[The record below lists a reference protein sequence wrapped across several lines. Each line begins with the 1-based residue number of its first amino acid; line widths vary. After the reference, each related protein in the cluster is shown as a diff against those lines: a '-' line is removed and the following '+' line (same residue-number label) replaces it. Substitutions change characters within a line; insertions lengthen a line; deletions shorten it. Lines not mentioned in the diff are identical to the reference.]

1 MAQGTLSLRIR
12 ERLTKPG
19 PNAFKRIF
27 KRLFDV
33 VAALVLLVLLAPLL
47 LYVTWLL
54 WCEDGAPVL
63 FSQKRIGQ
71 GGREFSFLKFRSMV
85 KNADAI
91 LVSWKTDN
99 PALYNAY
106 VANNFKLADDPRVI
120 SVGSWMRRTSIDEL
134 PQLINVIRGDM
145 SLVGP
150 RPLLARELPGYDRDA
165 LIHYHSVRPG
175 ITGLWQV
182 SGRSGTTFQERA
194 NLDMRYVRDWSVRAD
209 FMILLRTFR
218 VVFRREGAY

>member
-1 MAQGTLSLRIR
+1 MAQGTLALRIR
-12 ERLTKPG
+12 DRFTKPG
-19 PNAFKRIF
+19 PNVFKRI
-27 KRLFDV
+27 FDV
-33 VAALVLLVLLAPLL
+33 VAAVVLLVLLSPFL
-47 LYVTWLL
+47 LYVAWIL

-91 LVSWKTDN
+91 LVSWKSEN
-99 PALYNAY
+99 PTLYNTY

-120 SVGSWMRRTSIDEL
+120 SVGAWMRRTSVDEL
-134 PQLINVIRGDM
+134 PQLINVIRGEM

-150 RPLLARELPGYDRDA
+150 RPLLARELPDYDREA
-165 LIHYHSVRPG
+165 LNHYHAVRPG

-194 NLDMRYVRDWSVRAD
+194 NLDMRYVRDWSFWVD
-209 FMILLRTFR
+209 LMILLRTFR
-218 VVFRREGAY
+218 VVFRCEGAY

>member
-1 MAQGTLSLRIR
+1 MAQEALSLRIR
-12 ERLTKPG
+12 DPLTKPG
-19 PNAFKRIF
+19 PKVFKRIF
-27 KRLFDV
+27 KRAFDV
-33 VAALVLLVLLAPLL
+33 VAALVLLVLLSPLL
-47 LYVTWLL
+47 LYVAWLL
-54 WCEDGAPVL
+54 WREDGAPVL

-71 GGREFSFLKFRSMV
+71 GGKEFSFLKFRSMV

-91 LVSWKTDN
+91 LISWKTDN
-99 PALYNAY
+99 PALYNTY

-120 SVGSWMRRTSIDEL
+120 SAGSWMRRTSVDEL
-134 PQLINVIRGDM
+134 PQLFNVIRGEM

-150 RPLLARELPGYDRDA
+150 RPLLRRELPAYDRDA
-165 LIHYHSVRPG
+165 LNYYHSVKPG

-194 NLDMRYVRDWSVRAD
+194 SLDMRYVRDWSLRAD
-209 FMILLRTFR
+209 FMILMRTFR